1 MKIQNTF
8 LSAIVNTDLDER
20 LTNGA
25 LIGQP
30 KNIAIFTNDN
40 IGDSGVL
47 KNVSGNVK
55 KTDYDYAGA
64 ETIGSGKNESGE
76 MIYNFIKG
84 DDYDYVIEYNKTTNT
99 STRVLQSTTG
109 GVLNFISGE
118 RITNFDYFIDA
129 ETGFALIAWSGD
141 SNPPRI
147 VNVETAKTWAID
159 DFSND
164 EISLMKP
171 SPIFAPHI
179 TLTTSIDGVENNFI
193 EDKFLCFA
201 TRYKYSDGFY
211 SAPSSWT
218 KPAFTP
224 RGFDLDYQTF
234 ENLGMLNLSNAV
246 DIGFNVGARDV
257 VQVDLLFRES
267 NSTSIYVIEQFVKSE
282 QGWGNNTMQMFQ
294 FSKAK
299 IYTVLPEDQFFRNF
313 DNVPLSTVCQTAIG
327 NRIAYANFIEGR
339 NIEENIDFDVELVTE
354 DPFSSEIEG
363 SVIDFDGAIDYSN
376 AADFERGNADGGS
389 SPVDQMDYA
398 TNTVEMDLG
407 AVGADFADFVIVV
420 SPQAGYSTTPY
431 DVTLMEGTTVI
442 HQFANQ
448 TGEQTLTHTI
458 STDKNV
464 KIYVTSD
471 DGLIY
476 DLKLNYNLK
485 EAVPPNDISRW
496 DYYADFQLSFPKSG
510 GYGATLVGD
519 IVIDQV
525 AEFDMTGYQFINGN
539 QIRINLDLQSSLVEE
554 HVPSVTFFYNLTESY
569 NDLNDFLTNP
579 TSGFI
584 YQLETVFTETFK
596 NNFQS
601 GAGTFVSITDFDVTQ
616 SGNLLRVK
624 TPIIVYN
631 VTEPIGITE
640 NKNEFYLVTD
650 SNLQT
655 VDQNA
660 FTSLHSNRDY
670 EVGLIYM
677 DEQGRKTTVL
687 NSENNTIYIP
697 ADNSELTNKLQVTL
711 NHNPPSWA
719 KYYKFA
725 NDKLNS
731 FNLFTFVF
739 EL

>member
-8 LSAIVNTDLDER
+8 LSAIVDNDRDER

-30 KNIAIFTNDN
+30 KNISVFTNDVES
-40 IGDSGVL
+40 DSGVL
-47 KNVSGNVK
+47 KNVTGNIK
-55 KTDYDYAGA
+55 KTDYNFPNG
-64 ETIGSGKNESGE
+64 ETIGSGKNESNE
-76 MIYNFIKG
+76 KIYNFIKG
-84 DDYDYVIEYNKTTNT
+84 ADYDYLMEYDATTNT
-99 STRVLQSTTG
+99 STRVLQSTIG

-129 ETGFALIAWSGD
+129 ETGNPLIAWSGD

-159 DFSND
+159 GFSND

-171 SPIFAPHI
+171 SPIFAPEI

-201 TRYKYSDGFY
+201 YRYKYSDGFY

-246 DIGFNVGARDV
+246 NINFNTGARDV

-282 QGWGNNTMQMFQ
+282 QGWGNNTAKMFQ

-313 DNVPLSTVCQTAIG
+313 DNVPLSVRCQTAIG

-339 NIEENIDFDVELVTE
+339 NIDETIDFDVELVTE

-363 SVIDFDGAIDYSN
+363 TSIDYDGTVDYSN

-398 TNTVEMDLG
+398 TNTVEIDLAG
-407 AVGADFADFVIVV
+407 AGADSAVFTIIVT
-420 SPQAGYSTTPY
+420 PQAGYSLIEY
-431 DVTLMEGTTVI
+431 NVTLMEGTTVLY
-442 HQFANQ
+442 QETGL
-448 TGEQTLTHTI
+448 TGEQTVEHTI
-458 STDKNV
+458 TTDKNV

-485 EAVPPNDISRW
+485 LLGSDISRW

-519 IVIDQV
+519 IVIDQI
-525 AEFDMTGYQFINGN
+525 AEFDMTGYQFVSGN
-539 QIRINLDLQSSLVEE
+539 QIRINLDLQSSLVEG
-554 HVPSVTFFYNLTESY
+554 HAPSVTFFYNLTDDY
-569 NDLNDFLTNP
+569 TDLNDFLTNP

-624 TPIIVYN
+624 TPIIVYS

-687 NSENNTIYIP
+687 NSQNNTI
-697 ADNSELTNKLQVTL
+697 ST
-711 NHNPPSWA
+711 
-719 KYYKFA
+719 
-725 NDKLNS
+725 
-731 FNLFTFVF
+731 
-739 EL
+739 